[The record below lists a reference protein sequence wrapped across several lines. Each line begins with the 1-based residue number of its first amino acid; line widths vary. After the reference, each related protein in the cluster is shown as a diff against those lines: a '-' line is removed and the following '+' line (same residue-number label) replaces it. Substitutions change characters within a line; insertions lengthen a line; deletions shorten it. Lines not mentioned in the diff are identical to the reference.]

1 MFERL
6 KRLGP
11 GVLVTAA
18 FIGPGTVTTSTLA
31 GANYGYALLWVLLFA
46 TFATIILQE
55 MAARLGTVTQKG
67 LAEVLLDALRH
78 STWKWPLILL
88 IGIALFA
95 GNSAFEAGNLAGA
108 ALGVDAILP
117 GTFRSAIVVLVLLS
131 GLVLIKGNYQQ
142 IERLL
147 VALVLLM
154 AIAFVLTFIVVKP
167 DLGAMLSGM
176 FKPSMPSGSLLTIIA
191 LIGTTVV
198 PYNLFLHASAAKNR
212 WSGAKDLQAA
222 KTDTILS
229 IGLGGLIA
237 MLIVST
243 ASASLFAKGISVN
256 SANEMAIQ
264 FEPLFGFWAK
274 YLMGVGLFAAGLSSA
289 ITAPLATAYALSD
302 ISQLTGEAKLR
313 AFRWISLSV
322 LIIGAGFALA
332 DIKPIKVILLAQFA
346 NGLLLPIVTG
356 FLLFAMNH
364 RDLLGDY
371 ANSRTAN
378 ILGAAVFIF
387 TAFLGLRVIGKVMG
401 LA

>member
-212 WSGAKDLQAA
+212 WSGAKDLQTA
-222 KTDTILS
+222 KADTILS

-256 SANEMAIQ
+256 NANEMAIQ

>member
-1 MFERL
+1 MFERV

-31 GANYGYALLWVLLFA
+31 GANYGYALLWALLFA

-78 STWKWPLILL
+78 SAWKWPLILL

-108 ALGVDAILP
+108 ALGVDAIIP
-117 GTFRSAIVVLVLLS
+117 GAFRSAIVVLVLLS
-131 GLVLIKGNYQQ
+131 GLILIKGNYQQ

-212 WSGAKDLQAA
+212 WSGAKDLQTA
-222 KTDTILS
+222 KADTILS

-237 MLIVST
+237 VLIVST

-256 SANEMAIQ
+256 SANEMEIQ
-264 FEPLFGFWAK
+264 LEPLFGSWAK
-274 YLMGVGLFAAGLSSA
+274 YLMGIGLFAAGLSSA

-401 LA
+401 LV

>member
-31 GANYGYALLWVLLFA
+31 GANYGYALLWALLFA

-108 ALGVDAILP
+108 ALGVDAIVP

-131 GLVLIKGNYQQ
+131 SLILIKGNYQQ

-147 VALVLLM
+147 VSLVLLI
-154 AIAFVLTFIVVKP
+154 AIAFVLTFMVVKP

-212 WSGAKDLQAA
+212 WSGAKDLKTA

-229 IGLGGLIA
+229 VGLGGLIA
-237 MLIVST
+237 VLIVST

-264 FEPLFGFWAK
+264 FEPLFGSWAK
-274 YLMGVGLFAAGLSSA
+274 YLMGIGLFAAGLSSA

-302 ISQLTGEAKLR
+302 ISQLSGEAKVR

-332 DIKPIKVILLAQFA
+332 DIKPIKIILLAQFA

-378 ILGAAVFIF
+378 ILGVAVFIF

-401 LA
+401 LV

>member
-256 SANEMAIQ
+256 NANEMAIQ

>member
-1 MFERL
+1 MFERV

-31 GANYGYALLWVLLFA
+31 GANYGYALLWALLFA

-108 ALGVDAILP
+108 ALGVDAIVP
-117 GTFRSAIVVLVLLS
+117 GAFRSAIVVLVLLS
-131 GLVLIKGNYQQ
+131 GLILIKGNYQQ

-147 VALVLLM
+147 VTLVLLM
-154 AIAFVLTFIVVKP
+154 AMAFVLTFIVVKP
-167 DLGAMLSGM
+167 DLGAVLSGM
-176 FKPSMPSGSLLTIIA
+176 FKPNMPSGSLLTIIA

-212 WSGAKDLQAA
+212 WSGAKDLKAA

-237 MLIVST
+237 VLIVST
-243 ASASLFAKGISVN
+243 ASASLFTKGISVN

-264 FEPLFGFWAK
+264 FEPLFGSWAK
-274 YLMGVGLFAAGLSSA
+274 YLMGIGLFAAGLSSA

-322 LIIGAGFALA
+322 LVIGAGFALA
-332 DIKPIKVILLAQFA
+332 DIKPIKIILLAQFA

-364 RDLLGDY
+364 KDLLGDY

-378 ILGAAVFIF
+378 ILGAAVFVF
-387 TAFLGLRVIGKVMG
+387 TAFLGLRVIAKVVG
-401 LA
+401 LV

>member
-1 MFERL
+1 MFERV

-31 GANYGYALLWVLLFA
+31 GANYGYALLWALLFA

-78 STWKWPLILL
+78 SAWKWPLILL

-108 ALGVDAILP
+108 ALGVDAIIP
-117 GTFRSAIVVLVLLS
+117 GAFRSAIVVLVLLS
-131 GLVLIKGNYQQ
+131 GLILIKGNYQQ

-212 WSGAKDLQAA
+212 WSGAKDLQTA
-222 KTDTILS
+222 KADTILS

-237 MLIVST
+237 VLIVST

-264 FEPLFGFWAK
+264 FEPLFGSWAK
-274 YLMGVGLFAAGLSSA
+274 YLMGIGLLAAGLSSA

-332 DIKPIKVILLAQFA
+332 DIKPIKIILLAQFA
-346 NGLLLPIVTG
+346 NGLLLPIITG

-401 LA
+401 LV

>member
-31 GANYGYALLWVLLFA
+31 GANYGYALLWALLFA

-78 STWKWPLILL
+78 SAWKWPLILL

-108 ALGVDAILP
+108 ALGVDAIIP
-117 GTFRSAIVVLVLLS
+117 GAFRSAIVVLVLLS
-131 GLVLIKGNYQQ
+131 GLILIKGNYQQ

-212 WSGAKDLQAA
+212 WSGAEDLKAA

-237 MLIVST
+237 VLIVST
-243 ASASLFAKGISVN
+243 ASASLFAKGISVS

-264 FEPLFGFWAK
+264 FEPLFGSWAK
-274 YLMGVGLFAAGLSSA
+274 YLMGIGLLAAGLSSA

-302 ISQLTGEAKLR
+302 ISQLTGESKLR
-313 AFRWISLSV
+313 AFGWISLSV

-332 DIKPIKVILLAQFA
+332 DIKPIKIILLAQFA
-346 NGLLLPIVTG
+346 NGLLLPIITG

-401 LA
+401 LV

>member
-256 SANEMAIQ
+256 NANEMAIQ

-289 ITAPLATAYALSD
+289 ITAPLATAYALAD
-302 ISQLTGEAKLR
+302 VSQLTGEAKLR

>member
-31 GANYGYALLWVLLFA
+31 GANYGYALLWALVFA

-108 ALGVDAILP
+108 ALGVDAIVP
-117 GTFRSAIVVLVLLS
+117 GAFRSAIVVLVLLS
-131 GLVLIKGNYQQ
+131 GLILIKGNYQQ

-147 VALVLLM
+147 VTLVLLM
-154 AIAFVLTFIVVKP
+154 AMAFVLTFIVVKP

-212 WSGAKDLQAA
+212 WSGAKDLKAA

-237 MLIVST
+237 VLIVST
-243 ASASLFAKGISVN
+243 ASASLFTKGISVN

-264 FEPLFGFWAK
+264 FEPLFGSWAK
-274 YLMGVGLFAAGLSSA
+274 YLMGIGLFAAGLSSA

-322 LIIGAGFALA
+322 LVIGAGFALA
-332 DIKPIKVILLAQFA
+332 DIKPIKIILLAQFA

-364 RDLLGDY
+364 KDLLGDY

-378 ILGAAVFIF
+378 ILGAAVFVF
-387 TAFLGLRVIGKVMG
+387 TAFLGLRVIAKVVG
-401 LA
+401 LV

>member
-31 GANYGYALLWVLLFA
+31 GANYGYALLWALLFA

-108 ALGVDAILP
+108 ALGVDAIVP

-131 GLVLIKGNYQQ
+131 SLILIKGNYQQ

-147 VALVLLM
+147 VSLVLLM

-212 WSGAKDLQAA
+212 WSGAKDLKAA
-222 KTDTILS
+222 KTDAILS

-237 MLIVST
+237 VLIVST

-264 FEPLFGFWAK
+264 FEPLFGSWAK
-274 YLMGVGLFAAGLSSA
+274 YLMGIGLFAAGLSSA

-302 ISQLTGEAKLR
+302 ISQLSGEAKVR

-378 ILGAAVFIF
+378 ILGVAVFIF

-401 LA
+401 LV

>member
-31 GANYGYALLWVLLFA
+31 GANYGYALLWALLFA

-108 ALGVDAILP
+108 ALGVDAIVP

-131 GLVLIKGNYQQ
+131 SLILIKGNYQQ

-147 VALVLLM
+147 VSLVLLM
-154 AIAFVLTFIVVKP
+154 AIAFALTFIVVKP

-212 WSGAKDLQAA
+212 WSGAKDLKAA

-237 MLIVST
+237 VLIVST

-264 FEPLFGFWAK
+264 FEPLFGSWAK
-274 YLMGVGLFAAGLSSA
+274 YLMGIGLFAAGLSSA

-302 ISQLTGEAKLR
+302 ISQLSGEAKVR

-332 DIKPIKVILLAQFA
+332 DIKPIKIILLAQFA

-378 ILGAAVFIF
+378 ILGVAVFIF

-401 LA
+401 LV

>member
-31 GANYGYALLWVLLFA
+31 GANYGYALLWALVFA
-46 TFATIILQE
+46 TFASIILQE

-108 ALGVDAILP
+108 ALGVDAIVP

-131 GLVLIKGNYQQ
+131 GLILIKGNYQQ

-147 VALVLLM
+147 VTLVLLM
-154 AIAFVLTFIVVKP
+154 AMAFVLTFIVVKP

-212 WSGAKDLQAA
+212 WSGAKDLKAA
-222 KTDTILS
+222 KADTILS

-237 MLIVST
+237 VLIVST
-243 ASASLFAKGISVN
+243 ASASLFTKGISVN

-264 FEPLFGFWAK
+264 FEPLFGSWAK
-274 YLMGVGLFAAGLSSA
+274 YLMGIGLFAAGLSSA

-322 LIIGAGFALA
+322 LVIGAGFALA
-332 DIKPIKVILLAQFA
+332 DIKPIKIILLAQFA

-364 RDLLGDY
+364 KDLLGDY

-378 ILGAAVFIF
+378 ILGAAVFVF
-387 TAFLGLRVIGKVMG
+387 TAFLGLRVIAKVVG
-401 LA
+401 LV

>member
-131 GLVLIKGNYQQ
+131 GLILIKGNYQQ

-256 SANEMAIQ
+256 NANEMAIQ

>member
-31 GANYGYALLWVLLFA
+31 GANYGYALLWALLFA

-108 ALGVDAILP
+108 ALGVDAVVP

-131 GLVLIKGNYQQ
+131 SLIMIKGNYQQ

-147 VALVLLM
+147 VSLVLLM

-212 WSGAKDLQAA
+212 WSGAKDLKAA

-237 MLIVST
+237 VLIVST

-264 FEPLFGFWAK
+264 FEPLFGSWAK
-274 YLMGVGLFAAGLSSA
+274 YLMGIGLFAAGLSSA

-302 ISQLTGEAKLR
+302 ISQLSGEAKVR

-332 DIKPIKVILLAQFA
+332 DIKPIKIILLAQFA

-387 TAFLGLRVIGKVMG
+387 TAFLGLRVIGKLMG
-401 LA
+401 LV

>member
-237 MLIVST
+237 VLIVST

>member
-117 GTFRSAIVVLVLLS
+117 GAFRSAIVVLVLLS
-131 GLVLIKGNYQQ
+131 GLILIKGNYQQ

-222 KTDTILS
+222 KADTILS

-237 MLIVST
+237 VLIVST

-264 FEPLFGFWAK
+264 FEPLFGSWAK
-274 YLMGVGLFAAGLSSA
+274 YLMGIGLFAAGLSSA

-332 DIKPIKVILLAQFA
+332 DIKPIKIILLAQFA

-401 LA
+401 LV

>member
-256 SANEMAIQ
+256 NANEMAIQ

-401 LA
+401 LV

>member
-6 KRLGP
+6 KKLGP

-31 GANYGYALLWVLLFA
+31 GANYGYALLWALLFA

-108 ALGVDAILP
+108 ALGVDAIVP

-131 GLVLIKGNYQQ
+131 SLILIKGNYQQ

-147 VALVLLM
+147 VSLVLLM

-212 WSGAKDLQAA
+212 WSGAKDLKAA
-222 KTDTILS
+222 KTDAILS

-237 MLIVST
+237 VLIVST

-264 FEPLFGFWAK
+264 FEPLFGSWAK
-274 YLMGVGLFAAGLSSA
+274 YLMGIGLFAAGLSSA

-302 ISQLTGEAKLR
+302 ISQLSGEAKVR

-332 DIKPIKVILLAQFA
+332 DIKPIKIILLAQFA

-378 ILGAAVFIF
+378 ILGVAVFIF

-401 LA
+401 LV

>member
-31 GANYGYALLWVLLFA
+31 GANYGYALLWALVFS

-108 ALGVDAILP
+108 ALGVDAIVP
-117 GTFRSAIVVLVLLS
+117 GAFRSAIVVLVLLS
-131 GLVLIKGNYQQ
+131 GLILIKGNYQQ

-147 VALVLLM
+147 VTLVLLM
-154 AIAFVLTFIVVKP
+154 AMAFVLTFIVVKP

-212 WSGAKDLQAA
+212 WSGAKDLKAA
-222 KTDTILS
+222 KADTILS

-237 MLIVST
+237 VLIVST
-243 ASASLFAKGISVN
+243 ASASLFTKGISVN

-264 FEPLFGFWAK
+264 FEPLFGSWAK
-274 YLMGVGLFAAGLSSA
+274 YLMGIGLFAAGLSSA

-322 LIIGAGFALA
+322 LVIGAGFALA
-332 DIKPIKVILLAQFA
+332 DIKPIKIILLAQFA

-364 RDLLGDY
+364 KDLLGDY

-378 ILGAAVFIF
+378 ILGAAVFVF
-387 TAFLGLRVIGKVMG
+387 TAFLGLRVIAKVVG
-401 LA
+401 LV

>member
-31 GANYGYALLWVLLFA
+31 GANYGYALLWALVFS

-108 ALGVDAILP
+108 ALGVDAIIP
-117 GTFRSAIVVLVLLS
+117 GAFRSAIVVLVLLS
-131 GLVLIKGNYQQ
+131 GLILIKGNYQQ

-212 WSGAKDLQAA
+212 WSGAKDLQTA
-222 KTDTILS
+222 KADTILS

-237 MLIVST
+237 VLIVST

-264 FEPLFGFWAK
+264 FEPLFGSWAK
-274 YLMGVGLFAAGLSSA
+274 YLMGIGLFAAGLSSA

-322 LIIGAGFALA
+322 LVIGAGFALA
-332 DIKPIKVILLAQFA
+332 DIKPIKIILLAQFA

-364 RDLLGDY
+364 KDLLGDY

-378 ILGAAVFIF
+378 ILGAAVFVF
-387 TAFLGLRVIGKVMG
+387 TAFLGLRVIAKVVG
-401 LA
+401 LV

>member
-1 MFERL
+1 MFERV

-31 GANYGYALLWVLLFA
+31 GANYGYALLWALLFA

-78 STWKWPLILL
+78 SAWKWPLILL

-108 ALGVDAILP
+108 ALGVDAIIP
-117 GTFRSAIVVLVLLS
+117 GAFRSAIVVLVLLS
-131 GLVLIKGNYQQ
+131 GLILIKGNYQQ

-212 WSGAKDLQAA
+212 WSGAKDLQTA
-222 KTDTILS
+222 KADTILS

-237 MLIVST
+237 VLIVST

-264 FEPLFGFWAK
+264 FEPLFGSWAK
-274 YLMGVGLFAAGLSSA
+274 YLMGIGLLAAGLSSA

-332 DIKPIKVILLAQFA
+332 DIKPIKIILLAQFA

-401 LA
+401 LV

>member
-6 KRLGP
+6 KKLGP

-31 GANYGYALLWVLLFA
+31 GANYGYALLWALLFA

-108 ALGVDAILP
+108 ALGVDAIVP

-131 GLVLIKGNYQQ
+131 SLILIKGNYQQ

-147 VALVLLM
+147 VSLVLLM

-212 WSGAKDLQAA
+212 WSGAKDLKAA
-222 KTDTILS
+222 KTDAILS

-237 MLIVST
+237 VLIVST

-264 FEPLFGFWAK
+264 FEPLFGSWAK
-274 YLMGVGLFAAGLSSA
+274 YLMGIGLFAAGLSSA

-302 ISQLTGEAKLR
+302 ISQLSGEAKVR

-332 DIKPIKVILLAQFA
+332 DIKPIKIILLAQFA

-378 ILGAAVFIF
+378 ILGVAVFIF
-387 TAFLGLRVIGKVMG
+387 TAFWGLRVIGKVMG
-401 LA
+401 LV

>member
-6 KRLGP
+6 KKLGP

-31 GANYGYALLWVLLFA
+31 GANYGYALLWALLFA

-108 ALGVDAILP
+108 ALGVDAIVP

-131 GLVLIKGNYQQ
+131 SLILIKGNYQQ

-147 VALVLLM
+147 VSLVLLM
-154 AIAFVLTFIVVKP
+154 AIAFILTFIVVKP

-212 WSGAKDLQAA
+212 WSGAKDLKAA
-222 KTDTILS
+222 KTDAILS

-237 MLIVST
+237 VLIVST

-264 FEPLFGFWAK
+264 FEPLFGSWAK
-274 YLMGVGLFAAGLSSA
+274 YLMGIGLFAAGLSSA

-302 ISQLTGEAKLR
+302 ISQLSGEAKVR

-332 DIKPIKVILLAQFA
+332 DIKPIKIILLAQFA

-378 ILGAAVFIF
+378 ILGVAVFIF

-401 LA
+401 LV

>member
-154 AIAFVLTFIVVKP
+154 AIAFVLTFIDYWWWHGLV
-167 DLGAMLSGM
+167 SG
-176 FKPSMPSGSLLTIIA
+176 FGCRHVGSGL
-191 LIGTTVV
+191 
-198 PYNLFLHASAAKNR
+198 
-212 WSGAKDLQAA
+212 
-222 KTDTILS
+222 
-229 IGLGGLIA
+229 
-237 MLIVST
+237 
-243 ASASLFAKGISVN
+243 
-256 SANEMAIQ
+256 
-264 FEPLFGFWAK
+264 
-274 YLMGVGLFAAGLSSA
+274 
-289 ITAPLATAYALSD
+289 
-302 ISQLTGEAKLR
+302 
-313 AFRWISLSV
+313 
-322 LIIGAGFALA
+322 
-332 DIKPIKVILLAQFA
+332 
-346 NGLLLPIVTG
+346 
-356 FLLFAMNH
+356 
-364 RDLLGDY
+364 
-371 ANSRTAN
+371 
-378 ILGAAVFIF
+378 
-387 TAFLGLRVIGKVMG
+387 
-401 LA
+401 

>member
-31 GANYGYALLWVLLFA
+31 GANYGYALLWALLFA

-78 STWKWPLILL
+78 SAWKWPLILL

-108 ALGVDAILP
+108 ALGVDAIIP
-117 GTFRSAIVVLVLLS
+117 GAFRSAIVVLVLLS
-131 GLVLIKGNYQQ
+131 GLILIKGNYQQ

-212 WSGAKDLQAA
+212 WSGAKDLQTA
-222 KTDTILS
+222 KADTILS

-237 MLIVST
+237 VLIVST
-243 ASASLFAKGISVN
+243 ASASLFAKGISVS

-264 FEPLFGFWAK
+264 FEPLFGSWAK
-274 YLMGVGLFAAGLSSA
+274 YLMGIGLLAAGLSSA

-302 ISQLTGEAKLR
+302 ISQLTGESKLR
-313 AFRWISLSV
+313 AFGWISLSV

-332 DIKPIKVILLAQFA
+332 DIKPIKIILLAQFA
-346 NGLLLPIVTG
+346 NGLLLPIITG

-401 LA
+401 LV

>member
-31 GANYGYALLWVLLFA
+31 GANYGYALLWALVFS

-131 GLVLIKGNYQQ
+131 GLILIKGNYQQ

-147 VALVLLM
+147 VTLVLLM
-154 AIAFVLTFIVVKP
+154 AMAFVLTFIVVKP

-212 WSGAKDLQAA
+212 WSGAKDLKAA

-237 MLIVST
+237 VLIVST
-243 ASASLFAKGISVN
+243 ASASLFTKGISVN

-264 FEPLFGFWAK
+264 FEPLFGSWAK
-274 YLMGVGLFAAGLSSA
+274 YLMGIGLFAAGLSSA

-332 DIKPIKVILLAQFA
+332 DIKPIKIILLAQFA

-364 RDLLGDY
+364 KDLLGDY

-378 ILGAAVFIF
+378 ILGAAVFVF
-387 TAFLGLRVIGKVMG
+387 TAFLGLRVIAKVVG
-401 LA
+401 LV

>member
-1 MFERL
+1 MFERV

-256 SANEMAIQ
+256 NANEMAIQ

>member
-6 KRLGP
+6 KKLGP

-31 GANYGYALLWVLLFA
+31 GANYGYALLWALLFA

-108 ALGVDAILP
+108 ALGVDAIVP

-131 GLVLIKGNYQQ
+131 SLILIKGNYQQ

-147 VALVLLM
+147 VSLVLLM

-212 WSGAKDLQAA
+212 WSGAKDLKAA

-237 MLIVST
+237 VLIVST

-264 FEPLFGFWAK
+264 FEPLFGSWAK
-274 YLMGVGLFAAGLSSA
+274 YLMGIGLFAAGLSSA

-302 ISQLTGEAKLR
+302 ISQLSGEAKVR

-332 DIKPIKVILLAQFA
+332 DIKPIKIILLAQFA

-378 ILGAAVFIF
+378 ILGVAVFIF

-401 LA
+401 LV

>member
-1 MFERL
+1 MFERV

-31 GANYGYALLWVLLFA
+31 GANYGYALLWALLFA

-78 STWKWPLILL
+78 SAWKWPLILL

-108 ALGVDAILP
+108 ALGVDAIIP
-117 GTFRSAIVVLVLLS
+117 GAFRSAIVVLVLLS
-131 GLVLIKGNYQQ
+131 GLILIKGNYQQ

-212 WSGAKDLQAA
+212 WSGAKDLQTA
-222 KTDTILS
+222 KADTILS

-237 MLIVST
+237 VLIVST

-332 DIKPIKVILLAQFA
+332 DIKPIKIILLAQFA

-401 LA
+401 LV

>member
-78 STWKWPLILL
+78 SAWKWPLILL

-108 ALGVDAILP
+108 ALGVDAIIP
-117 GTFRSAIVVLVLLS
+117 GAFRSAIVVLVLLS
-131 GLVLIKGNYQQ
+131 GLILIKGNYQQ

-212 WSGAKDLQAA
+212 WSGAKDLQTA
-222 KTDTILS
+222 KADTILS

-237 MLIVST
+237 VLIVST

-264 FEPLFGFWAK
+264 FEPLFGSWAK
-274 YLMGVGLFAAGLSSA
+274 YLMGIGLLAAGLSSA

-302 ISQLTGEAKLR
+302 ISQLTGESKLR

-332 DIKPIKVILLAQFA
+332 DIKPIKIILLAQFA

-401 LA
+401 LV

>member
-6 KRLGP
+6 KKLGP

-31 GANYGYALLWVLLFA
+31 GANYGYALLWALLFA

-108 ALGVDAILP
+108 ALGVDAIVP

-131 GLVLIKGNYQQ
+131 SLILIKGNYQQ

-147 VALVLLM
+147 VSLVLLM

-212 WSGAKDLQAA
+212 WSVAKDLKAA
-222 KTDTILS
+222 KTDAILS

-237 MLIVST
+237 VLIVST

-264 FEPLFGFWAK
+264 FEPLFGSWAK
-274 YLMGVGLFAAGLSSA
+274 YLMGIGLFAAGLSSA

-302 ISQLTGEAKLR
+302 ISQLSGEAKVR

-332 DIKPIKVILLAQFA
+332 DIKPIKIILLAQFA

-378 ILGAAVFIF
+378 ILGVAVFIF

-401 LA
+401 LV

>member
-31 GANYGYALLWVLLFA
+31 GANYGYALLWALVFS

-108 ALGVDAILP
+108 ALGVDAIVP
-117 GTFRSAIVVLVLLS
+117 GAFRSAIVVLVLLS
-131 GLVLIKGNYQQ
+131 GLILIKGNYQQ

-147 VALVLLM
+147 VTLVLLM
-154 AIAFVLTFIVVKP
+154 AMAFVLTFIVVKP

-212 WSGAKDLQAA
+212 WSGAKDLKAA

-237 MLIVST
+237 VLIVST
-243 ASASLFAKGISVN
+243 ASASLFTKGISVN

-264 FEPLFGFWAK
+264 FEPLFGSWAK
-274 YLMGVGLFAAGLSSA
+274 YLMGIGLFAAGLSSA

-322 LIIGAGFALA
+322 LVIGAGFALA
-332 DIKPIKVILLAQFA
+332 DIKPIKIILLAQFA

-364 RDLLGDY
+364 KDLLGDY

-378 ILGAAVFIF
+378 ILGAAVFVF
-387 TAFLGLRVIGKVMG
+387 TAFLGLRVIAKVVG
-401 LA
+401 LV

>member
-31 GANYGYALLWVLLFA
+31 GANYGYALLWALLFA

-78 STWKWPLILL
+78 SAWKWPLILL

-108 ALGVDAILP
+108 ALGVDAIVP
-117 GTFRSAIVVLVLLS
+117 GAFRSAIVVLVLLS
-131 GLVLIKGNYQQ
+131 GLILIKGNYQQ

-147 VALVLLM
+147 VTLVLLM
-154 AIAFVLTFIVVKP
+154 AMAFVLTFIVVKP

-212 WSGAKDLQAA
+212 WSGAKDLKAA

-229 IGLGGLIA
+229 IGLGGLITV
-237 MLIVST
+237 LIVST
-243 ASASLFAKGISVN
+243 ASASLFTKGISVN

-264 FEPLFGFWAK
+264 FEPLFGSWAK
-274 YLMGVGLFAAGLSSA
+274 YLMGIGLFAAGLSSA

-322 LIIGAGFALA
+322 LVIGAGFALA
-332 DIKPIKVILLAQFA
+332 DIKPIKIILLAQFA

-364 RDLLGDY
+364 KDLLGDY

-378 ILGAAVFIF
+378 ILGSAVFVF
-387 TAFLGLRVIGKVMG
+387 TAFLGLRVIAKVVG
-401 LA
+401 LV

>member
-31 GANYGYALLWVLLFA
+31 GANYGYALLWALLFA

-108 ALGVDAILP
+108 ALGVDAIVP

-131 GLVLIKGNYQQ
+131 SLILIKGNYQQ

-147 VALVLLM
+147 VSLVLLM

-212 WSGAKDLQAA
+212 WSGAKDLKAA

-237 MLIVST
+237 VLIVST

-264 FEPLFGFWAK
+264 FEPLFGSWAK
-274 YLMGVGLFAAGLSSA
+274 YLMGIGLFAAGLSSA

-302 ISQLTGEAKLR
+302 ISQLSGEAKVR

-332 DIKPIKVILLAQFA
+332 DIKPIKIILLAQFA

-378 ILGAAVFIF
+378 ILGVAVFIF

-401 LA
+401 LV

>member
-31 GANYGYALLWVLLFA
+31 GANYGYALLWALLLA

-108 ALGVDAILP
+108 ALGVDAIVP

-131 GLVLIKGNYQQ
+131 SLILIKGNYQQ

-147 VALVLLM
+147 VSLVLLM

-212 WSGAKDLQAA
+212 WSGAKDLKTA

-229 IGLGGLIA
+229 VGLGGLIA
-237 MLIVST
+237 VLIVST

-264 FEPLFGFWAK
+264 FEPLFGSWAK
-274 YLMGVGLFAAGLSSA
+274 YLMGIGLFAAGLSSA

-302 ISQLTGEAKLR
+302 ISQLSGEAKVR

-378 ILGAAVFIF
+378 IWGAAVFIF

-401 LA
+401 LV

>member
-1 MFERL
+1 MFERV

-31 GANYGYALLWVLLFA
+31 GANYGYALLWALLFA

-78 STWKWPLILL
+78 SAWKWPLILL

-108 ALGVDAILP
+108 ALGVDAIIP
-117 GTFRSAIVVLVLLS
+117 GAFRSAIVVLVLLS
-131 GLVLIKGNYQQ
+131 GLILIKGNYQQ

-212 WSGAKDLQAA
+212 WSGAKDLQTA
-222 KTDTILS
+222 KADTILS

-237 MLIVST
+237 VLIVST

-332 DIKPIKVILLAQFA
+332 DIKPIKIILLAQFA

>member
-31 GANYGYALLWVLLFA
+31 GANYGYALLWALVFS

-108 ALGVDAILP
+108 ALGVDAIVP
-117 GTFRSAIVVLVLLS
+117 GAFRSAIVVLVLLS
-131 GLVLIKGNYQQ
+131 GLILIKGNYQQ

-147 VALVLLM
+147 VTLVLLM
-154 AIAFVLTFIVVKP
+154 AMAFVLTFIVVKP
-167 DLGAMLSGM
+167 DLGAVLSGM
-176 FKPSMPSGSLLTIIA
+176 FKPNMPSGSLLTIIA

-212 WSGAKDLQAA
+212 WSGAKDLKAA

-237 MLIVST
+237 VLIVST
-243 ASASLFAKGISVN
+243 ASASLFTKGISVN

-264 FEPLFGFWAK
+264 FEPLFGSWAK
-274 YLMGVGLFAAGLSSA
+274 YLMGIGLFAAGLSSA

-322 LIIGAGFALA
+322 LVIGAGFALA
-332 DIKPIKVILLAQFA
+332 DIKPIKIILLAQFA

-364 RDLLGDY
+364 KDLLGDY

-378 ILGAAVFIF
+378 ILGAAVFVF
-387 TAFLGLRVIGKVMG
+387 TAFLGLRVIAKVVG
-401 LA
+401 LV